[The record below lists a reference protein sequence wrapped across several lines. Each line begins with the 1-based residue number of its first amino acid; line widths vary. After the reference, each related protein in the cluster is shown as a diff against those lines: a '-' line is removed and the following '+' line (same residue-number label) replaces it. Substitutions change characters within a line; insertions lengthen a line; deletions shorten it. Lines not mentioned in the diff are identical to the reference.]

1 MKLKILYYAASVAL
15 AAGLVQNVSAQNY
28 QWSAGGDKTSWS
40 DGANWTQLT
49 PPPADNTPFQIDLFA
64 NAGTNRT
71 PINIASS
78 DAVQIQ
84 DSMFGPLW
92 GETLN
97 VHGTVV
103 LHWGQFIWGDL
114 NGGVTTMNLYS
125 NAVLTAR
132 DTIATGTAWWF
143 PGGPN
148 VVVNVYSNAFMGCA
162 WLQHGG
168 RLNLYGG
175 TVSVTNG
182 LNTGSANGPV
192 FGGGLDTDATRS
204 INLTAGSTLVLP
216 ASYTTTVNDWITR
229 GILQVYGNP
238 GDSAEIVI
246 DTANAIWPGRTVVTT
261 TATNANPM
269 LAIRI
274 TVPRTNL
281 FVGGLEQAKVYA
293 DYANTTNVDVT
304 SLSGL
309 GVTYQSTAT
318 GVATISG
325 TAQVRAVGVGT
336 ATLNVQHFTLSNSVS
351 VTVGIYTNTASMVH
365 RYSFSEP
372 SGGTT
377 ADSVGGSA
385 WDGTVYGTLG
395 GGVVSL
401 DGASGYVVLPPGLV
415 SNMDSISIEA
425 WADFGGSANAA
436 AWAALFYFGNQDTAT
451 PALGMNYIAFQPFT
465 GLAAPTAN
473 ALFGTG
479 DPGYL
484 NEQDATLPLVSNSV
498 TNFLGNVSIAIVYNP
513 NVGSVALYTNGVL
526 AVNNPNVSNL
536 LPDALGQDPLNY
548 LGASLYGSD
557 PLLKASISE
566 FRIYKGPLTAGQ
578 IQADHALGPDQ
589 LIGSSTT
596 VSLTAASA
604 GGGNVV
610 IKWPTT
616 SALVNLMSS
625 PTLGAGATWTPV
637 SNGVLTVSGGNYVM
651 TVPVSG
657 ARYFRLTQ

>member
-15 AAGLVQNVSAQNY
+15 AVGLVQNVSAQNY

-49 PPPADNTPFQIDLFA
+49 PPPADNTPWQIDLFV
-64 NAGTNRT
+64 NAGTNQT
-71 PINIASS
+71 PINIADS
-78 DAVQIQ
+78 DAVQIR

-92 GETLN
+92 GQTLN
-97 VHGTVV
+97 VHGSVV
-103 LHWGQFIWGDL
+103 LHWGLFIWGDL

-125 NAVLTAR
+125 NAVLTAS

-148 VVVNVYSNAFMGCA
+148 VVVNVYSNAFMGVA

-175 TVSVTNG
+175 TVSVTNA

-204 INLTAGSTLVLP
+204 INLTAGGTLVLP

-238 GDSAEIVI
+238 GDSPEIVI
-246 DTANAIWPGRTVVTT
+246 DTANTNWPGRTVVTT

-293 DYANTTNVDVT
+293 DYANITNVDVT

-401 DGASGYVVLPPGLV
+401 DGVSGYVVLPPGLV
-415 SNMDSISIEA
+415 SNLDAISIEA
-425 WADFGGSANAA
+425 WANFGPAVG
-436 AWAALFYFGNQDTAT
+436 WATLFAFGDQDTAT

-479 DPGYL
+479 DPGFL
-484 NEQDATLPLVSNSV
+484 NEQDATLPLVSGGV

-526 AVNNPNVSNL
+526 AVINNNVSNPL
-536 LPDALGQDPLNY
+536 AAALGNDPLNY
-548 LGASLYGSD
+548 LGASLYASD
-557 PLLKASISE
+557 PLLNATINE

-578 IQADHALGPDQ
+578 IAADHALGPDQ
-589 LIGSSTT
+589 LIGTSTSVSMS
-596 VSLTAASA
+596 VSLSGANLMVT
-604 GGGNVV
+604 
-610 IKWPTT
+610 WPTN
-616 SALVNLMSS
+616 SALVTLMAS
-625 PTLGAGATWTPV
+625 PVLGSGAVWTPV
-637 SNGVLTVSGGNYVM
+637 TGTLSVVGGQYQIAVPASG
-651 TVPVSG
+651 T
-657 ARYFRLTQ
+657 ARFFRLQQY

>member
-15 AAGLVQNVSAQNY
+15 AASLVQNASAQNY
-28 QWSAGGDKTSWS
+28 QWSAGGDKATWS
-40 DGANWTQLT
+40 QGANWTQGT
-49 PPPADNTPFQIDLFA
+49 PPPADNTPYQIDL
-64 NAGTNRT
+64 NVNSGGDLT
-71 PINIASS
+71 PINIADT

-92 GETLN
+92 GQTLN
-97 VHGTVV
+97 VHGSCVF
-103 LHWGQFIWGDL
+103 HWGEFIWGDM
-114 NGGVTTMNLYS
+114 NGPATTVNLYS

-148 VVVNVYSNAFMGCA
+148 VVVNVYSNAFVGCNY
-162 WLQHGG
+162 LQHGA

-175 TVSVTNG
+175 TVSVTNA
-182 LNTGSANGPV
+182 LNTGSATAPV
-192 FGGGLDTDATRS
+192 FAGGLDTDATRS
-204 INLTAGSTLVLP
+204 INLTAGSKLVLP
-216 ASYTTTVNDWITR
+216 ANYTSTVNDWITR

-238 GDSAEIVI
+238 GDLPDIVI
-246 DTANAIWPGRTVVTT
+246 STTNATWPGRTVVTT
-261 TATNANPM
+261 TATNANPI
-269 LAIRI
+269 LAIHI

-281 FVGGLEQAKVYA
+281 FVGGLEQAKIYG
-293 DYANTTNVDVT
+293 DYANVTNVDIT

-309 GVTYQSTAT
+309 GLTYQSTAT

-325 TAQVRAVGVGT
+325 LAQVRAVGVGT
-336 ATLNVQHFTLSNSVS
+336 ATLNAQHLTLSNSVS

-365 RYSFSEP
+365 RYSFNES
-372 SGGTT
+372 SGSTA

-395 GGVVSL
+395 GGVVTL
-401 DGASGYVVLPPGLV
+401 DGSSGYVALPPGLV
-415 SNMDSISIEA
+415 SNMDAISIEA
-425 WADFGGSANAA
+425 WADFGGAANATN
-436 AWAALFYFGNQDTAT
+436 WATLFAFGDQDTAT

-473 ALFGTG
+473 SLFGTG
-479 DPGYL
+479 DPGFL
-484 NEQDATLPLVSNSV
+484 NEQDATLPLVSGGV

-526 AVNNPNVSNL
+526 AMNNPNVSNL

-557 PLLKASISE
+557 PLLKASINE
-566 FRIYKGPLTAGQ
+566 FRIYKGPLTLGQ

-596 VSLTAASA
+596 VSLAAASA
-604 GGGNVV
+604 SGGHVV
-610 IKWPTT
+610 LKWPTT

-625 PTLGAGATWTPV
+625 PTLGAGAIWTPV
-637 SNGVLTVSGGNYVM
+637 SNGVLTASGGNYQM
-651 TVPVSG
+651 NVPVSG
-657 ARYFRLTQ
+657 TLFFRLQK

>member
-28 QWSAGGDKTSWS
+28 QWSAGGDKASWS

-49 PPPADNTPFQIDLFA
+49 PPPADNTPFQIDLFV
-64 NAGTNRT
+64 NAGTNQT
-71 PINIASS
+71 PINIADT

-92 GETLN
+92 GQTLN
-97 VHGTVV
+97 VHGSVV
-103 LHWGQFIWGDL
+103 FHWGQFIWGDM
-114 NGGVTTMNLYS
+114 NGPVTTMNLYS

-148 VVVNVYSNAFMGCA
+148 VVVNVYSNAFLGVA

-182 LNTGSANGPV
+182 LNTGAANAPV

-204 INLTAGSTLVLP
+204 INLTKGGTLVLP
-216 ASYTTTVNDWITR
+216 PSYTTTVNDWITR

-238 GDSAEIVI
+238 GDSPEIVI
-246 DTANAIWPGRTVVTT
+246 DTANATWPGRTVVTT

-274 TVPRTNL
+274 VVPRTNL
-281 FVGGLEQAKVYA
+281 FVGGLEQAKVLA
-293 DYANTTNVDVT
+293 DYANITNVDVT

-309 GVTYQSTAT
+309 GITYQSTAP

-325 TAQVRAVGVGT
+325 TAQVRAMGVGT
-336 ATLNVQHFTLSNSVS
+336 ATLNVQHFTLSNSVT
-351 VTVGIYTNTASMVH
+351 VTVGTYTNTASMVH
-365 RYSFSEP
+365 RYSFNEP
-372 SGGTT
+372 SGGTA

-395 GGVVSL
+395 GGVVTL
-401 DGASGYVVLPPGLV
+401 DGSSGYVQLPPGLV

-425 WADFGGSANAA
+425 WADFGGEANAQ
-436 AWAALFYFGNQDTAT
+436 AWAALFYFGDQDTAT
-451 PALGMNYIAFQPFT
+451 PALGMNYIGFQPFT

-479 DPGYL
+479 DPGFL
-484 NEQDATLPLVSNSV
+484 NEQDATLPLVSGAV

-526 AVNNPNVSNL
+526 VVNNPNVSNL
-536 LPDALGQDPLNY
+536 LPDALGQDPINY

-557 PLLKASISE
+557 PLLKASINE
-566 FRIYKGPLTAGQ
+566 FRIYKGPLTVGQ

-596 VSLTAASA
+596 VSLSAASA
-604 GGGNVV
+604 SGGHVML
-610 IKWPTT
+610 KWPTT

-637 SNGVLTVSGGNYVM
+637 SNGVLTASGGNYQM
-651 TVPVSG
+651 TVPVSDTLF
-657 ARYFRLTQ
+657 FRLQK

>member
-15 AAGLVQNVSAQNY
+15 AVGLVQNVSAQNY

-604 GGGNVV
+604 
-610 IKWPTT
+610 TT